1 MRETASLLGGYFAK
15 RIKQVKNT
23 NQNLK
28 KCVLGHWTSAVFL
41 MCVIVL
47 LGACGST
54 PKDGEGK
61 QAITDENGGSAVK
74 SAPTEPVTAVG
85 DVTAVPVIAEP
96 LRVVESCKKE
106 PYVKYEKEARE
117 SIKQGWEAT
126 KAERYGV
133 GFRDRAEY
141 KKWGN
146 THNAIFKR
154 VSTECSNVTKCAKKH
169 KKDKGRRCAAVA
181 KTYDKWQKTA
191 KTFAAK
197 VKSVRSSQPPKLC
210 SIKPSADDQSRC
222 YVALADKIDKVC
234 KSDEC
239 SEASECWRG
248 VSFLDDVIRQAEQS
262 CRFVHRKLSEC
273 RSYTEAVARRKLN
286 FAQCSG
292 LRKNLNLD
300 LPPVL

>member
-1 MRETASLLGGYFAK
+1 M
-15 RIKQVKNT
+15 
-23 NQNLK
+23 
-28 KCVLGHWTSAVFL
+28 VFL

-54 PKDGEGK
+54 PKDGEGE
-61 QAITDENGGSAVK
+61 QAMADEASQSSTADKSGGGAVK
-74 SAPTEPVTAVG
+74 TAPTESVAVAG
-85 DVTAVPVIAEP
+85 DLTAVPVIAEP
-96 LRVVESCKKE
+96 PRVIESCKKE
-106 PYVKYEKEARE
+106 LYVKYEKEARE
-117 SIKQGWEAT
+117 SIKEGWEAT
-126 KAERYGV
+126 MAERYGV

-146 THNAIFKR
+146 THNVIFKR

-169 KKDKGRRCAAVA
+169 KKDKGKRCAAVA

-210 SIKPSADDQSRC
+210 SIEPSADDQSRC

-273 RSYTEAVARRKLN
+273 RSYTEAVARRKSN

-292 LRKNLNLD
+292 LRKKLNLD
-300 LPPVL
+300 LPPAL